1 MSSKLD
7 QLRKKRE
14 ELRAAADEILTRS
27 AQEERDLT
35 LEEAAQHRDRVG
47 ELRELDDEIEQH
59 LERQVAEVRA
69 QATRQPDTKSEY
81 PAGEWLIRSL
91 QESGGLQT
99 RALTGDAGAGA
110 NFTPT
115 DFPNRFFELL
125 TAQSVGLRSG
135 FTVIPTDRDVL
146 TIPKLTADV
155 TSAWVAQAGTISST
169 DLTSSTVTAT
179 PRKLAAIEQ
188 VANEAL
194 DDSVPSLADIIGRS
208 LIRSIGLKAD
218 LGFFEGS
225 GTPPEITGLK
235 NQGSIQTET
244 SLGANGATPTNFD
257 QIAASIGLLETAN
270 ANATAIVM
278 HPRTWGVM
286 LKFKAQSGGVLPALV
301 DQTGSAGGV
310 PSRSIYG
317 VPVYLTSQLSI
328 TETRGTSTD
337 TSSVYVYQA
346 DQVVV
351 VRRAE
356 TSVVRDSSRLFNSD
370 QSEIRAIARLDL
382 VLPNPTAVVRSVG
395 FRP

>member
-1 MSSKLD
+1 LGFD
-7 QLRKKRE
+7 
-14 ELRAAADEILTRS
+14 
-27 AQEERDLT
+27 RDS
-35 LEEAAQHRDRVG
+35 RG
-47 ELRELDDEIEQH
+47 
-59 LERQVAEVRA
+59 
-69 QATRQPDTKSEY
+69 
-81 PAGEWLIRSL
+81 
-91 QESGGLQT
+91 
-99 RALTGDAGAGA
+99 
-110 NFTPT
+110 
-115 DFPNRFFELL
+115 
-125 TAQSVGLRSG
+125 
-135 FTVIPTDRDVL
+135 IPTDRDVL